1 MISNNGADIFR
12 YWGEA
17 HVSGS
22 ADSGTCSS
30 GMERLFAFPLLSVKE
45 KTDLERA
52 GLDRYKKRGR
62 EREISGREA
71 KMKSIGIPNPDPAIF
86 SSSFSKRIFLLHSY
100 QSSQGLIYLP
110 IDRSIS
116 RCRTRIYTYLYIHIG
131 RIVWDG
137 NSIRMEGKP
146 GAELP
151 GSRGAL

>member
-52 GLDRYKKRGR
+52 DLDRYKNKER
-62 EREISGREA
+62 ERER
-71 KMKSIGIPNPDPAIF
+71 
-86 SSSFSKRIFLLHSY
+86 
-100 QSSQGLIYLP
+100 
-110 IDRSIS
+110 DRD
-116 RCRTRIYTYLYIHIG
+116 L
-131 RIVWDG
+131 
-137 NSIRMEGKP
+137 
-146 GAELP
+146 
-151 GSRGAL
+151 

>member
-62 EREISGREA
+62 ERDLWTRSENEIDR
-71 KMKSIGIPNPDPAIF
+71 DPESRPSNLF
-86 SSSFSKRIFLLHSY
+86 FLLLQEDFSP
-100 QSSQGLIYLP
+100 SFVSILARINLP
-110 IDRSIS
+110 SDRSIDLEMS
-116 RCRTRIYTYLYIHIG
+116 NTNIHIFIYTY
-131 RIVWDG
+131 RVVWDG

>member
-52 GLDRYKKRGR
+52 GLDRYKERGR
-62 EREISGREA
+62 EREIYEA
-71 KMKSIGIPNPDPAIF
+71 KMKSIGILFFA
-86 SSSFSKRIFLLHSY
+86 SSSSSKIFPFVRIN
-100 QSSQGLIYLP
+100 P
-110 IDRSIS
+110 RKD
-116 RCRTRIYTYLYIHIG
+116 
-131 RIVWDG
+131 
-137 NSIRMEGKP
+137 
-146 GAELP
+146 
-151 GSRGAL
+151 